1 MSQDL
6 IAVLDV
12 GKTNAKLILVEAVS
26 GEIAWSIE
34 RRSTPV
40 VRAGIRELPVAG
52 IERWLLSGLASA
64 PHKERIRA
72 LVPVAHGA
80 AAVLVS
86 SSGETLLAPDY
97 EDPVFDTVGE
107 SYRPLRDSFEA
118 TFSPFLPLG
127 LNLGRQLYYLRE
139 QHPQLWNSAAAVL
152 MYPQF
157 WAWRLCG
164 VMASELTSLGC
175 HSDLWLP
182 LAAGFSAL
190 AQLQGW
196 SNLFPPLRE
205 AGAALGNISQ
215 SVAHLT
221 GLNPSCRVLCGIHDS
236 NASYLCHRVAQCEN
250 DPFAVIS
257 SGTWTVIMAHGANLA
272 QLREDRDMLANV
284 DALGAPVATAR
295 FMGGREYEAIAGSGR
310 DAQLPTLGAFT
321 RALDKKAFAL
331 PSFAGAGGPFAGRP
345 GTLVNAQAL
354 DDAERGALATMYC
367 ALQADLLLD
376 LLGASGNVMVDGP
389 FAKNPLYSS
398 VLAALRPGST
408 VLVGSDRAGS
418 VSCARYLC
426 GYTVEPN
433 LRAAKP
439 LGCKGLEVYR
449 SDWRALVEL
458 RTPGV

>member
-1 MSQDL
+1 MPQDL

-26 GEIAWSIE
+26 GEITWSIE

-97 EDPVFDTVGE
+97 EDTVFETVSE
-107 SYRPLRDSFEA
+107 SYRPLRDPFEA
-118 TFSPFLPLG
+118 TFSPLLPLG
-127 LNLGRQLYYLRE
+127 LNLGRQFHYVRDR
-139 QHPQLWNSAAAVL
+139 HPHLWNSAAAVL
-152 MYPQF
+152 LYPQY

-164 VMASELTSLGC
+164 VMASEVTSLGC

-182 LAAGFSAL
+182 LAARFSAL
-190 AQLQGW
+190 VGLQGW
-196 SNLFPPLRE
+196 SDLFPPLRE

-215 SVAHLT
+215 SVAQIT

-236 NASYLCHRVAQCEN
+236 NASYLCQRIAQCED

-257 SGTWTVIMAHGANLA
+257 SGTWTVVMAHGANLTR
-272 QLREDRDMLANV
+272 LREDRDMLANV

-310 DAQLPTLGAFT
+310 DAQFPTPKALM
-321 RALDKKAFAL
+321 RVLDKKAFAL
-331 PSFAGAGGPFAGRP
+331 PSFASAGGPFAGRA
-345 GTLVNAQAL
+345 GTLVNAQVL
-354 DDAERGALATMYC
+354 DDAERGALATIYC

-376 LLGASGNVMVDGP
+376 LLGASGNVIVDGP
-389 FAKNPLYSS
+389 FAKNPLYGP
-398 VLAALRPGST
+398 VLAALRPGSI
-408 VLVGSDRAGS
+408 VLLGSDRAGS
-418 VSCARYLC
+418 VSCARHLC
-426 GYTVEPN
+426 GYAVEPN
-433 LRAAKP
+433 LRVAKP
-439 LGCKGLEVYR
+439 LECKGFEDYR
-449 SDWRALVEL
+449 LGWRALVEL
-458 RTPGV
+458 RIPGV

>member
-1 MSQDL
+1 MLKDL

-12 GKTNAKLILVEAVS
+12 GKTNAKLILVEALS
-26 GEIAWSIE
+26 GGITWSIE

-40 VRAGIRELPVAG
+40 VRAGLRELPVAG

-97 EDPVFDTVGE
+97 EDPVFETVSE
-107 SYRPLRDSFEA
+107 SYRPLRDPFAA

-127 LNLGRQLYYLRE
+127 LNLGRQFHYVRE
-139 QHPQLWNSAAAVL
+139 RHPQLWNPAAAVL
-152 MYPQF
+152 LYPQF

-164 VMASELTSLGC
+164 VLASEVTSLGC

-182 LAAGFSAL
+182 SAARFSAL
-190 AQLQGW
+190 AGLQGW
-196 SNLFPPLRE
+196 SKLFPPLRE

-215 SVAHLT
+215 SVAHIT

-236 NASYLCHRVAQCEN
+236 NASYLCHRVAQCED

-257 SGTWTVIMAHGANLA
+257 SGTWTVVMVHGTDLT

-310 DAQLPTLGAFT
+310 DAQFPTPGALE
-321 RALDKKAFAL
+321 RVLDKKAFAL

-376 LLGASGNVMVDGP
+376 LLGASVKVIVDGP
-389 FAKNPLYSS
+389 VAKNPLYSS
-398 VLAALRPGST
+398 VLAALRPGSI
-408 VLVGSDRAGS
+408 VLVGGERAGS
-418 VSCARYLC
+418 ISCARHLC
-426 GYTVEPN
+426 GFTVEPN
-433 LRAAKP
+433 LQAAKP
-439 LGCKGLEVYR
+439 LECKGLEDYR
-449 SDWRALVEL
+449 AGWRVLVER